1 MPLPLT
7 VTDGDFTPFISYN
20 AKAGRFYVKIQ
31 GEQHPVEVN
40 NPRLAFD
47 MANIK
52 TGWLFYQEGAG
63 PEKVWDT
70 GGVMGPR
77 PAGPQKWK
85 RGFEVMVFGAD
96 KLPGIGALGLREFSS
111 TASNVISRILLMYE
125 DYEKGMA
132 VNPGKVPIY
141 SCVRVIP
148 IQGAYGTNYEP
159 EFHLT
164 GWVDRVRVPAFDEYQ
179 RGMAAQPPRQA
190 TQPQSARAHAP
201 EPVSDP
207 FADVRPTIQNL
218 GNVSNAGN
226 APSRN
231 EPPPFDDSI
240 LF

>member
-1 MPLPLT
+1 MPLPLS
-7 VTDGDFTPFISYN
+7 VSDGEFTPYLQYN
-20 AKAGRFYVKIQ
+20 AKAGRFYVKVQ
-31 GEQHPVEVN
+31 NEQHPVEVN

-70 GGVMGPR
+70 GGTMGPR

-132 VNPGKVPIY
+132 ANPGKVPIY

-148 IQGAYGTNYEP
+148 ITGAYGTNYEP

-164 GWVDRVRVPAFDEYQ
+164 GWVDRTRIPAFDEYL
-179 RGMAAQPPRQA
+179 RGTAAQPSRQA
-190 TQPQSARAHAP
+190 VQPQPARARVP
-201 EPVSDP
+201 EPASDP
-207 FADVRPTIQNL
+207 FADVRPTVQSL
-218 GNVSNAGN
+218 GN
-226 APSRN
+226 APGKPRQDI
-231 EPPPFDDSI
+231 PFDDEI
-240 LF
+240 VF